1 MRTQRRSILVFACVL
16 ALLGSPGGCTH
27 APPTL
32 SPAGTAAF
40 HALQVGRT
48 LDIVRDVAND
58 ANQQT
63 PKLVSNAT
71 LLKIVTWHEAAVRT
85 IVAVP
90 SGWRPTVLAGLDQL
104 QREIPAAE
112 WSRIAIYVALLK
124 TVIAEVP

>member
-1 MRTQRRSILVFACVL
+1 MIPKRSLLAFACVL
-16 ALLGSPGGCTH
+16 ALLGSPGSCAK

-63 PKLVSNAT
+63 PPLVSNAS
-71 LLKIVTWHEAAVRT
+71 LLKIVNWHEAAVRT
-85 IVAVP
+85 IQAAP
-90 SGWRPTVLAGLDQL
+90 GGWKPTVLAGLDQL

-112 WSRIAIYVALLK
+112 WSRIAIYVALLR
-124 TVIAEVP
+124 TVIAEV